1 LRDISCNGLSLTPGT
16 ELYTA
21 QRFEL
26 SPTVFPWKSFFL
38 DFSLPIENFIYDSCD
53 KQAISFFSGLEKVN
67 QENHAMF
74 VFSENYTGVVRAGT
88 VLQMFF
94 FPPLKKDR
102 NNTRAVGAIYKT
114 L

>member
-1 LRDISCNGLSLTPGT
+1 
-16 ELYTA
+16 
-21 QRFEL
+21 
-26 SPTVFPWKSFFL
+26 
-38 DFSLPIENFIYDSCD
+38 
-53 KQAISFFSGLEKVN
+53 
-67 QENHAMF
+67 MF